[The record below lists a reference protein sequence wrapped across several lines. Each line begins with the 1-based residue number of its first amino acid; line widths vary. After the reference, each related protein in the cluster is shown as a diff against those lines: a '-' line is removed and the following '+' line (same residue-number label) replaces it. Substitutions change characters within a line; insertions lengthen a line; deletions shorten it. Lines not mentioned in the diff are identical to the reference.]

1 MQNNEIFLR
10 ERGESEF
17 GHLPARAGTKFQLGK
32 CGKVWKTM
40 CCENGNGKRRWAA
53 FNLFR
58 FAQNDGD

>member
-1 MQNNEIFLR
+1 LP

-40 CCENGNGKRRWAA
+40 CCENGNGKWRWAA